1 MIFIHLIINTLHK
14 YTIRM
19 KVDLTK
25 TYKSISYNHQSCISM
40 FIYHHFSYAILYSYY
55 AIYQRLTRIAFLHS
69 STFNAPL
76 LVITMFIYYFCKKLL
91 HNPIF
96 EIVKQT
102 IYNKRTQLS
111 QMWKLKNLKK
121 LEKLKPY
128 ALLLNIQP
136 KRLLA
141 ITSNDRRE

>member
-1 MIFIHLIINTLHK
+1 MKIIRKPLRFYELFNKLL
-14 YTIRM
+14 
-19 KVDLTK
+19 LTVFK
-25 TYKSISYNHQSCISM
+25 KLPAH
-40 FIYHHFSYAILYSYY
+40 ILY
-55 AIYQRLTRIAFLHS
+55 ILIL
-69 STFNAPL
+69 
-76 LVITMFIYYFCKKLL
+76 
-91 HNPIF
+91 
-96 EIVKQT
+96 
-102 IYNKRTQLS
+102 

>member
-1 MIFIHLIINTLHK
+1 MKIIRKPLRFYELFNKLL
-14 YTIRM
+14 
-19 KVDLTK
+19 LTVFK
-25 TYKSISYNHQSCISM
+25 KLPAH
-40 FIYHHFSYAILYSYY
+40 ILY
-55 AIYQRLTRIAFLHS
+55 
-69 STFNAPL
+69 
-76 LVITMFIYYFCKKLL
+76 
-91 HNPIF
+91 
-96 EIVKQT
+96 
-102 IYNKRTQLS
+102 TQLL